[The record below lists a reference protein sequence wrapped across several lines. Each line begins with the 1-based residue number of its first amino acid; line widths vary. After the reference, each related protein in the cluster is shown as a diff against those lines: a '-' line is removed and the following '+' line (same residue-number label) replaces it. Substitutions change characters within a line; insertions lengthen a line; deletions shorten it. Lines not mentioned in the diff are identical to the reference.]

1 MTRRDPAQLGL
12 FGTVPAASAPQSG
25 RQCPPARVSRRKD
38 TGPGANPLVAKDVL
52 AEVRDGRFA
61 LLDDTD
67 RVLVFEDTDRV
78 RTALDEDVVHHLI
91 SVGYVARGGSRDT
104 VSAMHGAI
112 RRPVTPLKLTA
123 RGRTML
129 QRWSNLSDYPGG
141 ARP

>member
-12 FGTVPAASAPQSG
+12 FGTVDAAPAPQSG
-25 RQCPPARVSRRKD
+25 RQCPPARVNRRKD
-38 TGPGANPLVAKDVL
+38 TGQGANPSVAKDVL
-52 AEVRDGRFA
+52 AEVREGRFA

-78 RTALDEDVVHHLI
+78 RAALDEEVVLHLMSI
-91 SVGYVARGGSRDT
+91 GYVTQGGSRDT

-129 QRWSNLSDYPGG
+129 QRWSNLTGG
-141 ARP
+141 TPS

>member
-25 RQCPPARVSRRKD
+25 RQCPPARASRRKD
-38 TGPGANPLVAKDVL
+38 TGQGANPLVAKDVL
-52 AEVRDGRFA
+52 AEIRDGRFA

-91 SVGYVARGGSRDT
+91 SVGYVAPGGSRDT

-129 QRWSNLSDYPGG
+129 QRWSNLSGYPGG

>member
-12 FGTVPAASAPQSG
+12 FGTVDTAPAPQSG
-25 RQCPPARVSRRKD
+25 RQCPPPRASRRKNAS
-38 TGPGANPLVAKDVL
+38 GGANPSVAKDVL

-67 RVLVFEDTDRV
+67 RVLVFEDADRV
-78 RTALDEDVVHHLI
+78 RAALDEDVVHHLI
-91 SVGYVARGGSRDT
+91 SGGYVSRGGSRDV

-123 RGRTML
+123 RGRTTL
-129 QRWSNLSDYPGG
+129 QRWSNL
-141 ARP
+141 ARTEGI